1 MLEIKCGEIA
11 IEIAAID
18 KAALSPHGALAFG
31 SFADVDSCKADVL
44 KIYPDTLLWK
54 AAAE

>member
-18 KAALSPHGALAFG
+18 KADLRPHGALAF
-31 SFADVDSCKADVL
+31 
-44 KIYPDTLLWK
+44 
-54 AAAE
+54 